1 MADADEVNIDSIKT
15 EAPKQNNASYPHYT
29 GSRLEKAGTFEI
41 DLDEK
46 PKVLKKSTTLE
57 GDITLDVED
66 LNMKKKPPKE
76 GEKAAN

>member
-1 MADADEVNIDSIKT
+1 MADADEVNIDSIKAVT
-15 EAPKQNNASYPHYT
+15 PKQNNTNTSYPHYA

-76 GEKAAN
+76 GEKA